1 MQPSGAQQYQAQIEA
16 VKAMVNLVEVD
27 EDTFRLLLRSREH
40 PTLVS
45 GGTGALWFKK
55 RTYLTSY
62 DGFVFLLKAPA
73 PLDFSEDA
81 PGAFYVE
88 AKGLNIPFL

>member
-1 MQPSGAQQYQAQIEA
+1 
-16 VKAMVNLVEVD
+16 
-27 EDTFRLLLRSREH
+27 
-40 PTLVS
+40 VS